1 MDLVKVKLK
10 YLKTYKFN
18 AVLVM
23 SSLIS
28 SPIDIDAFLAQFQD
42 MMNMLMNLVITILPL
57 MLIVGALRTTT
68 KEKKTE

>member
-1 MDLVKVKLK
+1 MDLVEVKLK

-28 SPIDIDAFLAQFQD
+28 SPIDIDALLAQFQD
-42 MMNMLMNLVITILPL
+42 MMNMLMNLVMTILPL
-57 MLIVGALRTTT
+57 MLIVGALRPTTR
-68 KEKKTE
+68 EKKTE